1 MFGKQRCYLCGGKL
15 DNGRC
20 TVCGLDNTKKQKKN
34 YRLNESSLS
43 PAGEKAVERA
53 ERDEQRPAKE
63 EAAGKRAR
71 RAERAEEKTITQKSG
86 RQPARDG
93 KAPGTAAAKPMQMT
107 RRMADRPY
115 DGMRTKRY
123 LGWIVAVVLIISVG
137 VPIVT
142 ELLDSAD
149 SEADRQVWTEEDYDP
164 YQFAARELSDSGD
177 VYDALLGQ
185 GKYYVGVNIPEGSY
199 TVELADGEGS
209 LNVDDPENGIYLYQY
224 FGYDED
230 YGDKTLL
237 EDVRLYEGAAV
248 SISGQVR
255 LDFHSEN
262 AQVQSMS
269 YETNPLT
276 ESVPLEAGRTYTAGT
291 DFPEGVYD
299 ISGSDWVTVDY
310 KVYLGEIYDEEDLN
324 YQWENVWFGEEPE
337 VYCNAVLPAGTE
349 ITADGDG
356 AVLVPSP
363 VTGGQDYEGY
373 YDR

>member
-20 TVCGLDNTKKQKKN
+20 TVCGLDNTRKQKKN

-53 ERDEQRPAKE
+53 ERGRTKAGEGRSCRKEGAESRAGRGKDDYTEIRPSACARWEGAGNCSGEADADDPPYGRPAV
-63 EAAGKRAR
+63 R
-71 RAERAEEKTITQKSG
+71 RYADKKISG
-86 RQPARDG
+86 L
-93 KAPGTAAAKPMQMT
+93 
-107 RRMADRPY
+107 DRGGGP
-115 DGMRTKRY
+115 DHFGR
-123 LGWIVAVVLIISVG
+123 G
-137 VPIVT
+137 PIVT

-237 EDVRLYEGAAV
+237 EDVRLYEGRGRFHLRA
-248 SISGQVR
+248 GQ
-255 LDFHSEN
+255 
-262 AQVQSMS
+262 
-269 YETNPLT
+269 
-276 ESVPLEAGRTYTAGT
+276 AGFSFGERAGT
-291 DFPEGVYD
+291 V
-299 ISGSDWVTVDY
+299 
-310 KVYLGEIYDEEDLN
+310 
-324 YQWENVWFGEEPE
+324 NV
-337 VYCNAVLPAGTE
+337 L
-349 ITADGDG
+349 
-356 AVLVPSP
+356 
-363 VTGGQDYEGY
+363 
-373 YDR
+373 

>member
-1 MFGKQRCYLCGGKL
+1 MRAACPLRERKQSKGRSGTNKSRRRKKL
-15 DNGRC
+15 PERGR
-20 TVCGLDNTKKQKKN
+20 GEQSGQRKR
-34 YRLNESSLS
+34 RLHRNQAVSLR
-43 PAGEKAVERA
+43 KM
-53 ERDEQRPAKE
+53 
-63 EAAGKRAR
+63 
-71 RAERAEEKTITQKSG
+71 G
-86 RQPARDG
+86 R
-93 KAPGTAAAKPMQMT
+93 APGTAAAKPMQMT

-123 LGWIVAVVLIISVG
+123 LGWIVAVGLIISVG

-230 YGDKTLL
+230 YGDKPLL

-269 YETNPLT
+269 YETNP
-276 ESVPLEAGRTYTAGT
+276 
-291 DFPEGVYD
+291 
-299 ISGSDWVTVDY
+299 
-310 KVYLGEIYDEEDLN
+310 
-324 YQWENVWFGEEPE
+324 
-337 VYCNAVLPAGTE
+337 
-349 ITADGDG
+349 ADRECS
-356 AVLVPSP
+356 A
-363 VTGGQDYEGY
+363 
-373 YDR
+373 

>member
-1 MFGKQRCYLCGGKL
+1 ML

-20 TVCGLDNTKKQKKN
+20 TVCGLDNTRKQKKN

-53 ERDEQRPAKE
+53 ERDEQRP
-63 EAAGKRAR
+63 
-71 RAERAEEKTITQKSG
+71 
-86 RQPARDG
+86 
-93 KAPGTAAAKPMQMT
+93 AKPMQMT

-276 ESVPLEAGRTYTAGT
+276 ESVPLEAGRTYTA
-291 DFPEGVYD
+291 EQ
-299 ISGSDWVTVDY
+299 ISLKGSM
-310 KVYLGEIYDEEDLN
+310 IS
-324 YQWENVWFGEEPE
+324 
-337 VYCNAVLPAGTE
+337 AVR
-349 ITADGDG
+349 
-356 AVLVPSP
+356 
-363 VTGGQDYEGY
+363 TG
-373 YDR
+373 